1 MAKMRL
7 TGDLKEFSTNSGFAK
22 ILGIRV
28 VSQSGDGMFQAGLA
42 SLFIFRPEAMTDARG
57 VALALVVMLL
67 PYSLIGPFVGPFLD
81 HLRRQR
87 ILWWGNIARA
97 FLVIV
102 IAICMAT
109 IGVSAPVYVL
119 ALISLGLSRFMLAGL
134 SAALPRVIRDP
145 AQLVAANSL
154 VPTVGGIANGIGI
167 ACGFLLRLFL
177 PAGLAQD
184 VTSLGIAIA
193 LYIAAAFVALTF
205 KRDDLGPDLEAL
217 SSASLLEQLRQSG
230 RDLVSAVRYLV
241 RRARPAGALAT
252 MTANRFV
259 YGLELVSIIL
269 IARNLLAEPTDADKG
284 LEYFGFL
291 FGMLAL
297 GYFASVFITPIAH
310 EKIKPS
316 LWIVV
321 CLIGGSIGQ
330 ILVAIRPQPVLLAVG
345 LFIFGVGAQG
355 AKIAVDSIVQ
365 ADTADEY
372 RGRAF
377 SLYDVLFNVAEC
389 AAALLCIAVLPP
401 DGFSTT
407 VQLVFVVFIWLV
419 AGAWW
424 LLARSLADR
433 PRP

>member
-1 MAKMRL
+1 
-7 TGDLKEFSTNSGFAK
+7 
-22 ILGIRV
+22 
-28 VSQSGDGMFQAGLA
+28 
-42 SLFIFRPEAMTDARG
+42 
-57 VALALVVMLL
+57 
-67 PYSLIGPFVGPFLD
+67 
-81 HLRRQR
+81 
-87 ILWWGNIARA
+87 
-97 FLVIV
+97 
-102 IAICMAT
+102 
-109 IGVSAPVYVL
+109 
-119 ALISLGLSRFMLAGL
+119 
-134 SAALPRVIRDP
+134 
-145 AQLVAANSL
+145 
-154 VPTVGGIANGIGI
+154 
-167 ACGFLLRLFL
+167 
-177 PAGLAQD
+177 
-184 VTSLGIAIA
+184 
-193 LYIAAAFVALTF
+193 
-205 KRDDLGPDLEAL
+205 
-217 SSASLLEQLRQSG
+217 
-230 RDLVSAVRYLV
+230 
-241 RRARPAGALAT
+241 
-252 MTANRFV
+252 
-259 YGLELVSIIL
+259 
-269 IARNLLAEPTDADKG
+269 
-284 LEYFGFL
+284 
-291 FGMLAL
+291 
-297 GYFASVFITPIAH
+297 SVFITPIAH